1 MLSTHWFCLMR
12 FISWDTLIKMQN
24 NPLWKGLTF
33 PQRPRWGQF
42 SSDSCQPLH
51 FPGNLFMPPL
61 PCFSLKFSALA
72 HCSSCSSGSHK
83 GKTKKQFL
91 SQPLFFKKIDQPP
104 GLHLPIMVCCRL
116 KRRMFGHPAK
126 KKKIKER
133 NVPAGLFSPASL
145 GGRGGRTVKWFW
157 TLAFKPVWVEL
168 VLHLICVSL
177 CTLFHLSM
185 SVSSWVKWE

>member
-126 KKKIKER
+126 KKKIK
-133 NVPAGLFSPASL
+133 
-145 GGRGGRTVKWFW
+145 RGMFQLVSF
-157 TLAFKPVWVEL
+157 LPPLWVEGVGEQWSGSEHWL
-168 VLHLICVSL
+168 SSQSELNLF
-177 CTLFHLSM
+177 CTLFVSPCAPCFISLCLSPRG
-185 SVSSWVKWE
+185 